1 MSDTPLKV
9 IRARKNKKAQKNNAG
24 KGGDLDLKV
33 SIYKAGVFNNKRKI
47 VVTDNSG
54 NAIQG
59 KDPIE
64 YSTNGRYSS
73 YTELDFIK
81 DYLDTLIKL
90 EGGTSSVTP
99 LWNENTSTKPGY
111 QIIQDPWESRVPI
124 IRDFGNDSY
133 YLNNGV
139 IVDILWF
146 YEKRVVIGTYS
157 LGGEVEEKYKT
168 TYIPDGGVEWCDKN
182 GFDIDT
188 RENSEIIRGTF
199 SSSGGAFINPN
210 KITKIDIA
218 KTVKLTMPDGS
229 IYGIGNIPENE
240 QKLKTGYNYDS
251 LAIVKYNDRKRIN
264 AIDYDDDDN
273 DNWIKVE
280 YYDSNIT
287 DWNLLNSIKDLYCL
301 QLQRNKFVSNR
312 FDYKLEICRNPDYD
326 ACHVNG
332 GINFINPITG
342 AQNKDE
348 PPKEEKK
355 EEVPPPTTDNSKTNA
370 TGTKIKLNIVLPN
383 GFKAIANMDM
393 NPIDI
398 FVGDIPPV
406 GEAQGIYRDVENVD
420 GTADVL
426 AEEYSEEEIVG
437 DGEVIATPEEYKIEM
452 AAAQADSEKTLEPSS
467 SVSSIGS
474 AKGLAPNTP
483 LPSKST
489 IPAGFNN
496 TPLYSQ
502 YDTRWAKSPYDYVKG
517 KSCGDNST
525 VASSGCGPSAVS
537 MVINYWASKGYC
549 DPVTPAIVAKFFA
562 DFGGRVCGS
571 GSGLGNVPKDKFK
584 STFGMVLKVGVSEAD
599 IMTALRKGYPC
610 VISGKGYTGYNFSGT
625 KLSGKYSGGHF
636 VCLTGI
642 DLQGRIRVNDSGNN
656 PSGGK
661 AITAFLEN
669 ESISSSTSLNQK
681 AILYPSSM
689 ESPV

>member
-90 EGGTSSVTP
+90 EGGTSSVTT
-99 LWNENTSTKPGY
+99 EPGY

-146 YEKRVVIGTYS
+146 YEKREVIGTYS
-157 LGGEVEEKYKT
+157 FDGKVEKEYKT
-168 TYIPDGGVEWCDKN
+168 TYIPDGGVEWCDKK
-182 GFDIDT
+182 GFDIST
-188 RENSEIIRGTF
+188 RENSEIIRGTV
-199 SSSGGAFINPN
+199 SSSGGAFIDPN
-210 KITKIDIA
+210 KITKFDIS

-240 QKLKTGYNYDS
+240 QKLKTGYNYDR

-264 AIDYDDDDN
+264 DKDYNDKDD

-287 DWNLLNSIKDLYCL
+287 DWNLLNNIKDLYCL
-301 QLQRNKFVSNR
+301 QLQRNKFVSSG

-332 GINFINPITG
+332 GINFIDPITG

-398 FVGDIPPV
+398 FVGDVPV
-406 GEAQGIYRDVENVD
+406 PDLGYRKESEDGEEI
-420 GTADVL
+420 L
-426 AEEYSEEEIVG
+426 SEEYIEDPISGPSKSEADEHHWDPEKDKS
-437 DGEVIATPEEYKIEM
+437 DGEILKQIEKDRQEGKEPTLPDKTITKGKWEFDIIYDPKFPDGYVTNSGVKIKCVSIDGYPVNITIASAYLDM
-452 AAAQADSEKTLEPSS
+452 AAAAKKEGVYLTVISGFRSS
-467 SVSSIGS
+467 YDAILTSAATGYNGTIRTTKSVS
-474 AKGLAPNTP
+474 
-483 LPSKST
+483 
-489 IPAGFNN
+489 
-496 TPLYSQ
+496 
-502 YDTRWAKSPYDYVKG
+502 
-517 KSCGDNST
+517 
-525 VASSGCGPSAVS
+525 VASSSQKYLYDEYLAGRGNVAAKPGNSNHGSGIALDL
-537 MVINYWASKGYC
+537 NPGGKSKGRYIG
-549 DPVTPAIVAKFFA
+549 VVEKTYEWLVKNSWRFGFVRAVASEEWHFDYKPEWA
-562 DFGGRVCGS
+562 KEGPYGAVGKYGGIKTGI
-571 GSGLGNVPKDKFK
+571 KD
-584 STFGMVLKVGVSEAD
+584 
-599 IMTALRKGYPC
+599 
-610 VISGKGYTGYNFSGT
+610 TGDVGT
-625 KLSGKYSGGHF
+625 KFYNKKENGDYWGLDEIK
-636 VCLTGI
+636 
-642 DLQGRIRVNDSGNN
+642 
-656 PSGGK
+656 
-661 AITAFLEN
+661 IT
-669 ESISSSTSLNQK
+669 
-681 AILYPSSM
+681 
-689 ESPV
+689 